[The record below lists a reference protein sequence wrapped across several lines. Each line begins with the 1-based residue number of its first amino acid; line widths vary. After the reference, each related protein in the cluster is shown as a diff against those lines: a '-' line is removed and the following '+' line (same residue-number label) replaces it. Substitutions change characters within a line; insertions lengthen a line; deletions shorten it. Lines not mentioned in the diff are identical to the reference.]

1 MPVQHVKITHRPSE
15 NRKTTMT
22 ASMYI
27 LLLLALIF
35 ANAPFITTKF
45 FGIVA
50 LKRKH
55 IGHHLIELLAGFLLT
70 AILAYIL
77 ESRAGAVHAQDWEFY
92 APTQKFTLTA
102 PIITINSP
110 TKPEVAGR
118 PALAIPNNIINAANL
133 GITLTTPP

>member
-1 MPVQHVKITHRPSE
+1 
-15 NRKTTMT
+15 MT

-45 FGIVA
+45 FGIIT

-55 IGHHLIELLAGFLLT
+55 IGAITLIELLAGFLLT

-92 APTQKFTLTA
+92 ATVSAST
-102 PIITINSP
+102 
-110 TKPEVAGR
+110 
-118 PALAIPNNIINAANL
+118 
-133 GITLTTPP
+133 